1 MDYIR
6 PELLALVPVLY
17 LIGTWLKRSQIADR
31 WIPLLL
37 GAAGILLAAIW
48 TFSTSELLSRNEI
61 LLAVFT
67 SVVQGVLCAG
77 ASVYGNQLLK
87 QSGKK
92 E

>member
-17 LIGTWLKRSQIADR
+17 LIGTGLKRSQIADR

-77 ASVYGNQLLK
+77 ASVYGDQLLK
-87 QSGKK
+87 QAGKR

>member
-17 LIGTWLKRSQIADR
+17 LIGTGLKRSQIADR

-87 QSGKK
+87 QSGKR

>member
-17 LIGTWLKRSQIADR
+17 LIGTGLKRSQIADR

-87 QSGKK
+87 QAGKR

>member
-6 PELLALVPVLY
+6 PELLVLVPVLY
-17 LIGTWLKRSQIADR
+17 LIGTGLKRSQIADR

-48 TFSTSELLSRNEI
+48 TFSTSELLSWDEI
-61 LLAVFT
+61 LLAAFA
-67 SVVQGVLCAG
+67 SVVQGILCAG

-87 QSGKK
+87 QSGKR

>member
-17 LIGTWLKRSQIADR
+17 LIGTGLKRSQIADR

-77 ASVYGNQLLK
+77 ASVYGDQLLK

>member
-17 LIGTWLKRSQIADR
+17 LIGTGLKRSQIADR